1 FLFPTPTTGVGV
13 VPTDAVKT
21 LGDAMK
27 SRSAR
32 STLGIGANAHR
43 SAPVSAS
50 SATSDSAKPVAP
62 EPTQSPTSTYTAP
75 LPASTG
81 ADDVTPPLNGGCHVA
96 SAVQS
101 ASDAQSCLCV
111 CSPEVER
118 HTRKGTQLAP
128 EQSVSVVQG
137 FVVSVPQT
145 CSGSGSNRQTSAPVA
160 ASNAMTAP
168 RTQGLS
174 RCDDLPT

>member
-1 FLFPTPTTGVGV
+1 
-13 VPTDAVKT
+13 
-21 LGDAMK
+21 
-27 SRSAR
+27 
-32 STLGIGANAHR
+32 
-43 SAPVSAS
+43 
-50 SATSDSAKPVAP
+50 VAP
-62 EPTQSPTSTYTAP
+62 LAAAFAEAAP
-75 LPASTG
+75 ERDIVSCSSFA
-81 ADDVTPPLNGGCHVA
+81 
-96 SAVQS
+96 
-101 ASDAQSCLCV
+101 DAQSWLCG
-111 CSPEVER
+111 CSPVVDR